1 MHSELH
7 SHIKNN
13 HWRVTPL
20 KKVPTYRRYLPT
32 VWAMKHKHNPLGEII
47 TWKACLYADGHKSA
61 ELFDY

>member
-32 VWAMKHKHNPLGEII
+32 VWAIKHKHNPLGEII
-47 TWKACLYADGHKSA
+47 T
-61 ELFDY
+61 